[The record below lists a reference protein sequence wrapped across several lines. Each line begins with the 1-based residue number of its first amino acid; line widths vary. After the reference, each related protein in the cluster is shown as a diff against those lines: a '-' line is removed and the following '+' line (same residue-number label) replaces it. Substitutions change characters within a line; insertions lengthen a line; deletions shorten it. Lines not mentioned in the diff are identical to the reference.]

1 MFSLTS
7 SFRYYLY
14 REPTDMRKSFD
25 GLSGLVQGQLHRNPI
40 SGEVFIFV
48 NRRRNKIKLLHWEQ
62 GGFILYYKRL
72 ESGTFEL
79 PRFIGDAVSCQM
91 SLPMLMLMVEGISIE
106 KSKQRRRYF
115 TNNLPAVFIRVSE
128 IFSGSCIHAKRA
140 GKS

>member
-7 SFRYYLY
+7 SFQYYLY

-25 GLSGLVQGQLHRNPI
+25 GLSGLVQGQLQRNPI

-48 NRRRNKIKLLHWEQ
+48 NRRRNKIKLLRWEQ

-91 SLPMLMLMVEGISIE
+91 SLPMLMLMIEGISIE

-115 TNNLPAVFIRVSE
+115 TNNLPIDS
-128 IFSGSCIHAKRA
+128 
-140 GKS
+140 

>member
-25 GLSGLVQGQLHRNPI
+25 GLTGIVQGRLKRNPT
-40 SGEVFIFV
+40 SGEVFIFI
-48 NRRRNKIKLLHWEQ
+48 NRRRDKVKLLRWEQ

-79 PRFIGDAVSCQM
+79 PGFEIDAISCQM
-91 SLPMLMLMVEGISIE
+91 SWTTLMLMVAGISIE
-106 KSKQRRRYF
+106 KSKRRKRF
-115 TNNLPAVFIRVSE
+115 FINNPE
-128 IFSGSCIHAKRA
+128 INS
-140 GKS
+140 

>member
-14 REPTDMRKSFD
+14 GAPTDMRKSFD
-25 GLSGLVQGQLHRNPI
+25 GLSGIVQSQLERDAT

-48 NRRRNKIKLLHWEQ
+48 NRRRNKIKLLRWEQ

-72 ESGTFEL
+72 EKGTFEL
-79 PRFIGDAVSCQM
+79 PSFAADAVSCQM
-91 SLPMLMLMVEGISIE
+91 SWPGLMLMIEGITIE

-115 TNNLPAVFIRVSE
+115 INNPPF
-128 IFSGSCIHAKRA
+128 GS
-140 GKS
+140 

>member
-7 SFRYYLY
+7 SFQYYLY

-25 GLSGLVQGQLHRNPI
+25 GLSGLVQGQLQRNPI

-48 NRRRNKIKLLHWEQ
+48 NRRRNKIKLLRWEQ

-91 SLPMLMLMVEGISIE
+91 SLPMLMLMIEGISIE

-115 TNNLPAVFIRVSE
+115 TNNLMVDS
-128 IFSGSCIHAKRA
+128 
-140 GKS
+140 